1 MLSNKEMNELMD
13 TYSGYLLQ
21 ISYTYVKN
29 WTTAEDLVQ
38 ESFIKFFRSSD
49 QFREES
55 TIKTYLTR
63 IVINTCH
70 DYLRSWKNKKQILS
84 NFLLKKVPD
93 PAKGIEAKLIASV
106 EQTELTKHVMQLPVI
121 YREVIL
127 LFYYEEYTSSDV
139 AELLDLSENTVK
151 TRLRRGRTLLK
162 ERLDEKQWEVLSH
175 E

>member
-1 MLSNKEMNELMD
+1 MNELMD

-70 DYLRSWKNKKQILS
+70 DYLRSWKNKKKFYQTFSLRKCLI
-84 NFLLKKVPD
+84 PQ
-93 PAKGIEAKLIASV
+93 KG
-106 EQTELTKHVMQLPVI
+106 
-121 YREVIL
+121 
-127 LFYYEEYTSSDV
+127 
-139 AELLDLSENTVK
+139 
-151 TRLRRGRTLLK
+151 
-162 ERLDEKQWEVLSH
+162 
-175 E
+175 